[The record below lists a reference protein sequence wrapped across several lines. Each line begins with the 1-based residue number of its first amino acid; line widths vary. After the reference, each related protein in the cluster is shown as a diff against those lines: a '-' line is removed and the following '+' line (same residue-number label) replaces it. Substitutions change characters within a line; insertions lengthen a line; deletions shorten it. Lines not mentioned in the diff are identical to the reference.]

1 MFASRR
7 DFNFAVYIL
16 HGLCE
21 VEVKSPLCCVS
32 TRRSS
37 VSANYSIL
45 ATRDARRVPVR
56 NKAHLI
62 TYNIIQIGYRKET
75 SIDSI

>member
-1 MFASRR
+1 M
-7 DFNFAVYIL
+7 YIL
-16 HGLCE
+16 HGLFE
-21 VEVKSPLCCVS
+21 IDVKSPLCCVC

-37 VSANYSIL
+37 VSANSSIL

-56 NKAHLI
+56 NKVHLI
-62 TYNIIQIGYRKET
+62 IYTIIKIGYQKET